1 MQNVEDKEKIKAIQI
16 VVNKIE
22 LNRQKQPLEKYRL
35 TRISPV
41 GTAIA
46 SVAKLEKKENVLI
59 VNMEE
64 NTTITTVIDRQ
75 VYNVDTIDNGSQEV
89 LAKINKVEN
98 SLSKAYSICK
108 ETTIYTSSVVEG
120 TKEQP
125 YLQYIVPTLYQIC
138 QKVQQIVS
146 ESHAKIS
153 TVYLTGTL

>member
-1 MQNVEDKEKIKAIQI
+1 MYLLIIDSTLFSAIIKIFPSLFLLFNWCQ
-16 VVNKIE
+16 V
-22 LNRQKQPLEKYRL
+22 P
-35 TRISPV
+35 
-41 GTAIA
+41 
-46 SVAKLEKKENVLI
+46 NVLI
-59 VNMEE
+59 VILEE
-64 NTTITTVIDRQ
+64 ISSITTVIDRQ

-153 TVYLTGTL
+153 TVY